1 MQTIEAIIKDLKR
14 AAQEADAA
22 ISTAFLA
29 GCETRGDL
37 LEALMDHVDEWQAV
51 DDHWLPLLR
60 ELLPADAYAQLTD
73 GYLRDRL
80 LDTLR
85 EAGIE
90 VVTDKSL
97 MEAALGHSGN
107 RKHRVYH
114 GSGAYFN
121 HFDEKWIGTGQG
133 FTSYGWGFYFTEVE
147 EIGQDY
153 AKEYAGNRL
162 YYKGKLM
169 DTSGLYNPWRL
180 IADVFKE
187 CNKHIAMTRDRV
199 DKLESYAEEGY
210 MKETWIMAS
219 AILKG
224 IRHGDLKV
232 EPERVLY
239 SVDIPEDR
247 GDNYLYWEKPVP
259 ESVVDVI
266 LDELSNQPIDRAMR
280 VDNWVERQ
288 VLNDSEFLDNMDP
301 EAVND
306 LHAGM
311 YAKSLA
317 NDILREHI
325 ELYTDFF
332 NNCYGSELYEQVQH
346 IFGDG
351 PMTGAFFRDMGIV
364 GISYPAQFLCN
375 GGRED
380 GSRNY
385 VMFDASDILIEDKYR
400 FLRASDQTVYGL
412 TDGKRIFVD
421 RSVATAAT
429 PIHEYA
435 HLWITAYSQ
444 QCPEEWACLTQSLK
458 GTPQWAETV
467 TRCPELKS
475 DSEIADELLATY
487 SGERG
492 RERLLAELD
501 RSGSTGW
508 AGCIQAALR
517 QVWQWV
523 GCLFN
528 SPTAKLDWMADRILV
543 DMLRQRNPIQGEM
556 RMKRSGHGIV

>member
-1 MQTIEAIIKDLKR
+1 MQTIDMIIKELKR
-14 AAQEADAA
+14 AAQEANAT

-29 GCETRGDL
+29 ECETRGDL
-37 LEALMDHVDEWQAV
+37 LEALLDHVDEWQAV
-51 DDHWLPLLR
+51 DNHWLPLLS
-60 ELLPADAYAQLTD
+60 EMLPADAYAQLTD

-97 MEAALGHSGN
+97 MKAALEQSGN
-107 RKHRVYH
+107 RMHKVYH

-133 FTSYGWGFYFTEVE
+133 FTTYGWGFYFTEVE

-162 YYKGKLM
+162 YYKGELM

-180 IADVFKE
+180 IAEVFND
-187 CNKHIAMTRDRV
+187 CDKHIAKTRDRV
-199 DKLESYAEEGY
+199 DRLEGYAEEGP
-210 MKETWIMAS
+210 MKQTWAMALG
-219 AILKG
+219 ILKD
-224 IRHGDLKV
+224 IRRGDLKV
-232 EPERVLY
+232 EPERILY
-239 SVDIPEDR
+239 CVEIPEDR
-247 GDNYLYWEKPVP
+247 GDNYLHWEKPVP
-259 ESVVDVI
+259 ESVADDI
-266 LDELSNQPIDRAMR
+266 LDELSNQPKERA
-280 VDNWVERQ
+280 VQVESWVERQ
-288 VLNDSEFLDNMDP
+288 VLNDPEFLDIMDP
-301 EAVND
+301 EEVND

-311 YAKSLA
+311 YASSLA
-317 NDILREHI
+317 NDILRDYI
-325 ELYTDFF
+325 ERYTDFF
-332 NNCYGSELYEQVQH
+332 NNCQGAELYEQVQR
-346 IFGDG
+346 IFGGG

-364 GISYPAQFLCN
+364 GISYPTQFLYS
-375 GGRED
+375 GGRAD

-385 VMFDASDILIEDKYR
+385 VMFDANDIHIVNKYR

-444 QCPEEWACLTQSLK
+444 QCPEEWDRLTQSLK

-467 TRCPELKS
+467 ARCPELKS
-475 DSEIADELLATY
+475 DSEVADELLATY
-487 SGERG
+487 SGEWG
-492 RERLLAELD
+492 RERLMSELE
-501 RSGSTGW
+501 RSGSSGW

-523 GCLFN
+523 GSLFH
-528 SPTAKLDWMADRILV
+528 SPTAKLEWMADRILV
-543 DMLRQRNPIQGEM
+543 DLLRQRNPVQGEAHV
-556 RMKRSGHGIV
+556 KRRDYSAR